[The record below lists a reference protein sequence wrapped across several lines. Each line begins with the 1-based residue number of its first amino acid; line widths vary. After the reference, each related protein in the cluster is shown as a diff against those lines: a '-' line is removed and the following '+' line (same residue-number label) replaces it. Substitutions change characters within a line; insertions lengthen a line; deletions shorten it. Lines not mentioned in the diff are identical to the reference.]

1 MGHSATQLFLGYFF
15 TGNGFNYQRA
25 GDEHLGG
32 SFYHVDEVGQGRA
45 VNSAACGRSHDSRNL
60 GDNTGRN
67 GVVEEQFAIAAQSID
82 SFLDTSSAGVVQ
94 ANAGSAHLQGQ
105 LLNFGNLVGMHFTQ
119 GTAFNGEV
127 LCKYINQTTIYS
139 AVTSGYAFT
148 RQVFFLLAE
157 VVAAMVN
164 EAIQFYKGTF
174 IQQCSNSFP
183 RGHFAIV
190 MLFFNSLRTAGA
202 QNHFGFFEH
211 FLNSFLSSQVLTP
224 P

>member
-15 TGNGFNYQRA
+15 TGNGFNNQRTS
-25 GDEHLGG
+25 DEHLGG
-32 SFYHVDEVGQGRA
+32 FFYHVDEVGQSRA

-67 GVVEEQFAIAAQSID
+67 GVVEEQFAIAAQSVD
-82 SFLDTSSAGVVQ
+82 SFLNTSSAGVVQ
-94 ANAGSAHLQGQ
+94 TNAGSAHLQGQ
-105 LLNFGNLVGMHFTQ
+105 ILNFGNLVGMHFTQ
-119 GTAFNGEV
+119 GAAFNGEV
-127 LCKYINQTTIYS
+127 LREYINQTTINS

-148 RQVFFLLAE
+148 RQFFLVLAE
-157 VVAAMVN
+157 VGAAMTN
-164 EAIQFYKGTF
+164 EAIQFNKGTF
-174 IQQCSNSFP
+174 IHQQCNSFP
-183 RGHFAIV
+183 SGQFASFV
-190 MLFFNSLRTAGA
+190 LFFNSLRTAGA

>member
-1 MGHSATQLFLGYFF
+1 MGHRATQLFLGYFF

-32 SFYHVDEVGQGRA
+32 FFYHVDEVGQSRA

-67 GVVEEQFAIAAQSID
+67 GVVEEQFAIAAQSVD
-82 SFLDTSSAGVVQ
+82 SFLNTSSAGVVQ
-94 ANAGSAHLQGQ
+94 ANARSTHLQGQ

-127 LCKYINQTTIYS
+127 LCKYINQTSINS

-148 RQVFFLLAE
+148 RQIFLLLAE
-157 VVAAMVN
+157 VVATMAN
-164 EAIQFYKGTF
+164 KAIQFYKGTF
-174 IQQCSNSFP
+174 IQQSCNSFP
-183 RGHFAIV
+183 SGHFSFF
-190 MLFFNSLRTAGA
+190 MLFRYSFRTAGA
-202 QNHFGFFEH
+202 HNHFGLFEH